1 MAIGTE
7 GTEGVVTGGPTAG
20 RREGAEDAVTVLR
33 ESYGKEIYDEQ
44 FVPVVLD
51 AEGMV
56 KDGDA
61 AIFFNFRP
69 DRARELTKAFVLPDF
84 DKFPRRKIN
93 DLLFVTMAEYE
104 AGLPV
109 EVAYPPEKVEN
120 CLAKAISDAGLR
132 QLHIAETEKYAHVTF
147 FLNGTFEQPFPGE
160 DRAIVPSPQVASY
173 DQAPEMSAGQI
184 TDRVVKEIQG
194 GAYDFV
200 AMNYANP
207 DMVGHTGSFEAT
219 VKAMEAVDA
228 CIGRVVD
235 AALAAGGVVFLT
247 ADHGNA
253 EELKNLRTGD
263 IDKEHA
269 TNPVPFAI
277 IGKDFEGKPSVAGE
291 VPDGDLSLLSP
302 VGMLADVAPT
312 VLAVL
317 GIPQPPEMTGASLI

>member
-1 MAIGTE
+1 
-7 GTEGVVTGGPTAG
+7 
-20 RREGAEDAVTVLR
+20 
-33 ESYGKEIYDEQ
+33 
-44 FVPVVLD
+44 
-51 AEGMV
+51 
-56 KDGDA
+56 
-61 AIFFNFRP
+61 
-69 DRARELTKAFVLPDF
+69 
-84 DKFPRRKIN
+84 
-93 DLLFVTMAEYE
+93 
-104 AGLPV
+104 
-109 EVAYPPEKVEN
+109 
-120 CLAKAISDAGLR
+120 
-132 QLHIAETEKYAHVTF
+132 
-147 FLNGTFEQPFPGE
+147 
-160 DRAIVPSPQVASY
+160 
-173 DQAPEMSAGQI
+173 
-184 TDRVVKEIQG
+184 
-194 GAYDFV
+194 
-200 AMNYANP
+200 MNYANP